1 MKNNNTNAN
10 PSVQGLI
17 WGGFALS
24 TLFVL
29 FRAWVRLRS
38 YKRFFW
44 DDAFVLAASLML
56 LATAIIWQCI
66 SEAMYELL
74 AIASGQSLIIPPNF
88 IADGEK
94 TLRGQLAIIF
104 LFMSGLWSVKFS
116 FLLFFRRLG
125 DKVSG
130 QKVHWWIVFA
140 FTLATYFVGIG
151 TIQFDCLAPPFAEIL
166 AKCGGEKAVNFERI
180 TLCTNCAMDVL
191 TDFASKP
198 PPLIPF
204 SRTPRSF

>member
-1 MKNNNTNAN
+1 MLIAI
-10 PSVQGLI
+10 QGLI
-17 WGGFALS
+17 WAGFALS

-56 LATAIIWQCI
+56 LATAITWQCI
-66 SEAMYELL
+66 SQAMYRLL
-74 AIASGQSLIIPPNF
+74 SIASGETLIIPPTF
-88 IADGEK
+88 MADGK
-94 TLRGQLAIIF
+94 TASRGQLAIIF

-130 QKVHWWIVFA
+130 QKVHWWSVFS

-151 TIQFDCLAPPFAEIL
+151 TIQYDCLTPPFAEIIENCTG
-166 AKCGGEKAVNFERI
+166 AKAVNFERV

-191 TDFASKP
+191 TDFASKHLP
-198 PPLIPF
+198 NDPF
-204 SRTPRSF
+204 HETSSSDPT